1 MMNKEKRYSIPAGV
15 CKFRYD
21 NGLKLVSADEGLFTL
36 IKMSPEE
43 FAEKYDNS
51 YERLLKPQA
60 WENLCQKIENSL
72 ETDGVFQLEYAV
84 ASEGQEE
91 WRLIQAAILEK
102 GEKPLLQCVIT
113 DITAVKQTY
122 LQLEKEQAKLNII
135 ANMSSDILFEYD
147 IKKDIMEY
155 NSQRDGVLVAD
166 DSIRNDY
173 IKNIGE
179 SGYVHPDDENIL
191 KQFCEELQMGKK
203 HIYCEL
209 RKKYKDGRFHWVEIE
224 GTTIYDYS
232 GRPLKVIGRTNNIDE
247 RKNKEEQMRLEMER
261 DSLTGLLN
269 HQTIINKI
277 KARMENVPVD
287 QPNWLIIIDVDNF
300 KMINDMNGHLV
311 GDAVLC
317 MIADELKIACGGQ
330 LLGRIGGDEFIAFV
344 ENVPQKVLEKS
355 LTRLNNTVQDFY
367 KDTERNLEVSCS
379 FGVAR
384 YDGKVKEYDL
394 LFQWADYA
402 LYKVKQSEK
411 RGYRIV
417 KPTGKL
423 PKIGYLTREE
433 ASDYIRE
440 EAMIKN
446 ADELVL
452 FTLELLNNV
461 ADLNNGLKMASDRIC
476 SFFDIDDIVYII
488 KDEEGPKEKYHWS
501 RKHKKQTAERVLS
514 ITREGAVVFDKVLK
528 DGTLT
533 LRTEDIRKMPGEQV
547 ASIFM
552 VRIGKED
559 GTSGCMLFV
568 DRHNDRNYE
577 DEKDVLVRLADI
589 LYSNLQQLY
598 DIEKEKSAIEQKIN
612 YDGLTGLL
620 KYQRFI
626 YLADQYIKEHSDQK
640 FYFVYSDFANFQ
652 YMNEHYGYVEGDKIL
667 TMYAESLLQEPC
679 GIYFTRVTSDHFVG
693 LLTGESEDVV
703 RESFLKTAIEF
714 CDRINKQYDQG
725 NLVLVSGFSAVTNNE
740 ESPVVTID
748 RANVA
753 RKYGKDTDKTV
764 VINYTQ
770 EIKER
775 NEAEKA
781 VTANM
786 ASALVNGE
794 FKAWLQPKISLKTG
808 KIIGAEALVR
818 WIKSDGTMIYPDQ
831 FIPVFEKNGFI
842 KKVDFAVLDAV
853 LVYLEEAMKN
863 KEEVVPISV
872 NFSRR
877 HNETEDFVE
886 QILHKL
892 EGRNIPTNML
902 EAELTE
908 SIFMMDLSVLM
919 DNIQKL
925 KESGIAVSIDDFGS
939 GYSSLN
945 VLANVEVDI
954 IKLDRKFL
962 DYTNNDSK
970 TTAFV
975 KYLVRMMKRLG
986 YKVLVE
992 GVETKEQLDLLK
1004 NAECDMVQGYYYARP
1019 MPIPEFKKF
1028 LKEFNR

>member
-1 MMNKEKRYSIPAGV
+1 MEKEKKYSIPAGV
-15 CKFRYD
+15 CKFKYD

-43 FAEKYDNS
+43 FAKEYDNS

-60 WENLCQKIENSL
+60 WENLRQKIENSL

-84 ASEGQEE
+84 ESDGQEE
-91 WRLIQAAILEK
+91 WRLLQAAILER

-122 LQLEKEQAKLNII
+122 LQLEKEQTKLNII

-166 DSIRNDY
+166 DSIRNEY
-173 IKNIGE
+173 VKNIGQ
-179 SGYVHPDDENIL
+179 SGYVHPEDENIL

-203 HIYCEL
+203 HIFCEL

-269 HQTIINKI
+269 RQTISTRI
-277 KARMENVPVD
+277 KARMESVSVD

-300 KMINDMNGHLV
+300 KSINDMNGHLV

-355 LTRLNNTVQDFY
+355 LERLNNTVQEFY
-367 KDTERNLEVSCS
+367 KGAEHKLEVSCS

-384 YDGKVKEYDL
+384 YDGKIKEYDL

-402 LYKVKQSEK
+402 LYKVKRSEK

-417 KPTGKL
+417 KPSGKL

-433 ASDYIRE
+433 ESEYIRE
-440 EAMIKN
+440 ETMIKN

-452 FTLELLNNV
+452 FTLELLNNM
-461 ADLNNGLKMASDRIC
+461 ADLNSGLKMASDRIC
-476 SFFDIDDIVYII
+476 SFFDIDDIVYIF
-488 KDEEGPKEKYHWS
+488 KDGDDPKEKYHWS
-501 RKHKKQTAERVLS
+501 RKYKKQTAERVLPV
-514 ITREGAVVFDKVLK
+514 TREGAVVFDKVIK
-528 DGTLT
+528 DGTLA
-533 LRTEDIRKMPGEQV
+533 LRAEDINKMGGEKA
-547 ASIFM
+547 ASVFL

-559 GTSGCMLFV
+559 GKAGCMLFV
-568 DRHNDRNYE
+568 DRHNDRDYE
-577 DEKDVLVRLADI
+577 AEKDVLVRLSDI
-589 LYSNLQQLY
+589 LYNNLQQLY
-598 DIEKEKSAIEQKIN
+598 DIEKEKNAIEQKIN

-620 KYQRFI
+620 KYQRFT
-626 YLADQYIKEHSDQK
+626 YLTDQYIKEHSDQK
-640 FYFVYSDFANFQ
+640 FYFVYSDFVNFQ
-652 YMNEHYGYVEGDKIL
+652 YMNEHYGYVEGDKVL
-667 TMYAESLLQEPC
+667 TMYAASLQQEPY
-679 GIYFTRVTSDHFVG
+679 GVYFTRVTSDHFVG
-693 LLTGESEDVV
+693 LLTGEDEDEV
-703 RESFLKTAIEF
+703 RESFLKTTVDF
-714 CDRINKQYDQG
+714 CDRINKQYSQS

-740 ESPVVTID
+740 ESPVVSID

-764 VINYTQ
+764 VINYTR

-786 ASALVNGE
+786 ASALANGE

-853 LVYLEEAMKN
+853 LIYLEEAMKN

-886 QILHKL
+886 QILQKL
-892 EGRNIPTNML
+892 EGRKIPTNML

>member
-1 MMNKEKRYSIPAGV
+1 MNSKERKNSIPAGV
-15 CKFRYD
+15 CKFLYD
-21 NGLKLVSADEGLFTL
+21 EGLKLVSADEGLFTL

-43 FAEKYDNS
+43 FAKEYDNS

-60 WENLCQKIENSL
+60 WDVLRQKIESSL
-72 ETDGVFQLEYAV
+72 DSDEVFQIEYAV
-84 ASEGQEE
+84 AGEGQEE
-91 WRLIQAAILEK
+91 WRLMQAAVLEK

-135 ANMSSDILFEYD
+135 ANMSGDMLFEYD
-147 IKKDIMEY
+147 IEKDYMEY
-155 NSQRDGVLVAD
+155 TTQRDGVLDAEESV
-166 DSIRNDY
+166 RKGY
-173 IKNIGE
+173 VKNIGK
-179 SGYVHPDDENIL
+179 SGYVHPDDSNIL

-203 HIYCEL
+203 HIYVEL

-224 GTTIYDYS
+224 GTTLYDYN
-232 GRPLKVIGRTNNIDE
+232 GRPIKVIGRSNNIDE

-269 HQTIINKI
+269 HQTIVNRI
-277 KARMENVPVD
+277 KARIETVPTE

-300 KMINDMNGHLV
+300 KLINDMNGHLV

-317 MIADELKIACGGQ
+317 MIADELKSACTGQ

-344 ENVPQKVLEKS
+344 ENVPQKQLEKS
-355 LTRLNNTVQDFY
+355 LEELNNTVQDFY
-367 KDTERNLEVSCS
+367 KDTQRNLEVSCS
-379 FGVAR
+379 IGVAR
-384 YDGKVKEYDL
+384 FDGKVKEYDT

-402 LYKVKQSEK
+402 LYKVKQSDK

-433 ASDYIRE
+433 AEEYTRE
-440 EAMIKN
+440 EAMIQN
-446 ADELVL
+446 GDELVM
-452 FTLELLNNV
+452 FTLELLNDV
-461 ADLNNGLKMASDRIC
+461 ADLNSGIKMAADRIC
-476 SFFDIDDIVYII
+476 SFFDVDDIVYITNE
-488 KDEEGPKEKYHWS
+488 DNMPREKYHWN
-501 RKHKKQTAERVLS
+501 RKHKKQIEERLLP
-514 ITREGAVVFDKVLK
+514 ITKDGAAVFEKVLK
-528 DGTLT
+528 EGTLT
-533 LRTEDIRKMPGEQV
+533 LRAAEISKMQGEQV
-547 ASIFM
+547 AAIFI
-552 VRIGKED
+552 VRIGRED
-559 GTSGCMLFV
+559 GTSGSMLFV
-568 DRHNDRNYE
+568 DRHNDRDFE
-577 DEKDVLVRLADI
+577 KEKDVLVRLAEI
-589 LYSNLQQLY
+589 LHSNIKQLY
-598 DIEKEKSAIEQKIN
+598 DIEKEKNAIEQKIN

-620 KYQRFI
+620 KYQRFT
-626 YLADQYIKEHSDQK
+626 YLTEEYIKMHSDQK
-640 FYFVYSDFANFQ
+640 YYFVYSDFANFQ

-667 TMYAESLLQEPC
+667 TMYAESLQQVPC

-693 LLTGESEDVV
+693 LLTGEDEDEV
-703 RESFLKTAIEF
+703 RKSFLQMATDF
-714 CDRINKQYDQG
+714 CDRINKQYDQS
-725 NLVLVSGFSAVTNNE
+725 NLVLVSGFSAVENNE
-740 ESPVVTID
+740 ESPVIAID

-753 RKYGKDTDKTV
+753 RKYGKDTDKTI

-781 VTANM
+781 IAANM
-786 ASALVNGE
+786 TSALANGE

-818 WIKSDGTMIYPDQ
+818 WIRNDGTMIYPDQ
-831 FIPVFEKNGFI
+831 FIPLFEKNGFI

-863 KEEVVPISV
+863 REEVVPISV

-919 DNIQKL
+919 ENIQKL

>member
-1 MMNKEKRYSIPAGV
+1 MNKEKKYSIPAGV

-21 NGLKLVSADEGLFTL
+21 DGLKLVSADEGLFTL
-36 IKMSPEE
+36 IKMSPEK
-43 FAEKYDNS
+43 FAEEYDNS
-51 YERLLKPQA
+51 YERLLQPQA
-60 WENLCQKIENSL
+60 WESMRKKIENSL
-72 ETDGVFQLEYAV
+72 ETDDVFQLEYAV

-135 ANMSSDILFEYD
+135 ASMSGDMLFEYD
-147 IKKDIMEY
+147 IKKDNMEY
-155 NSQRDGVLVAD
+155 TTQRDGVLDAD
-166 DSIRNDY
+166 DSIKNGY
-173 IKNIGE
+173 VKNIGK
-179 SGYVHPDDENIL
+179 SGYVHPDDANIL

-209 RKKYKDGRFHWVEIE
+209 RKKYKDGRYHWVEIE
-224 GTTIYDYS
+224 GTTLYDYKGS
-232 GRPLKVIGRTNNIDE
+232 PIKVIGRSNNIDE

-269 HQTIINKI
+269 HQTIVNKI
-277 KARMENVPVD
+277 KARLETVPVN

-300 KMINDMNGHLV
+300 KLINDSNGHLV

-317 MIADELKIACGGQ
+317 MIADELKNSFPGQ
-330 LLGRIGGDEFIAFV
+330 LHGRIGGDEFIAFV
-344 ENVPQKVLEKS
+344 ENVPQKQLEKVIEE
-355 LTRLNNTVQDFY
+355 LNNRVQEFY
-367 KDTERNLEVSCS
+367 KDTEHNLEVSCS
-379 FGVAR
+379 LGVAR
-384 YDGKVKEYDL
+384 YDGKIKEYDTV
-394 LFQWADYA
+394 FQWADYA

-417 KPTGKL
+417 KPSGKL

-433 ASDYIRE
+433 AEEYIRE
-440 EAMIKN
+440 EAMIQS
-446 ADELVL
+446 ADELVM

-461 ADLNNGLKMASDRIC
+461 ADLSSGLKMASDRIC
-476 SFFDIDDIVYII
+476 SFFDIDDIVYITGE
-488 KDEEGPKEKYHWS
+488 DNVPKEKYHWS
-501 RKHKKQTAERVLS
+501 RKNKKKTEERQLQM
-514 ITREGAVVFDKVLK
+514 TQEGVVVFDKVLK
-528 DGTLT
+528 EGTLT
-533 LRTEDIRKMPGEQV
+533 LRSEDISKMSGEQV
-547 ASIFM
+547 SSIFF

-559 GTSGCMLFV
+559 GALGCMLFV
-568 DRHNDRNYE
+568 DRHTDRSFE
-577 DEKDVLVRLADI
+577 EEKDILVRLSDI

-598 DIEKEKSAIEQKIN
+598 DIEREKSAIEQKIN

-626 YLADQYIKEHSDQK
+626 YLADQYMKEHGEKK
-640 FYFVYSDFANFQ
+640 FYYVYSDFANFQ

-667 TMYAESLLQEPC
+667 TMFAERLKQEPC

-693 LLTGESEDVV
+693 LLTGEDENTV
-703 RESFLKTAIEF
+703 RKSYLKTTTDF
-714 CDRINKQYDQG
+714 CDKINEQYDQS
-725 NLVLVSGFSAVTNNE
+725 NLVLVSGFSAVENNE
-740 ESPVVTID
+740 ESSVVAID

-764 VINYTQ
+764 VISYTQ

-781 VTANM
+781 IAANM
-786 ASALVNGE
+786 TSALANGE
-794 FKAWLQPKISLKTG
+794 FKAWLQPKISLKSG

-831 FIPVFEKNGFI
+831 FIPLFEKNGFI

-892 EGRNIPTNML
+892 EGKNIPTNML

-992 GVETKEQLDLLK
+992 GVETKEQLDLLR

-1019 MPIPEFKKF
+1019 MPIPEFRKF

>member
-1 MMNKEKRYSIPAGV
+1 MINKEKKYSIPAGV

-21 NGLKLVSADEGLFTL
+21 DGLKLVSADEGLFTL
-36 IKMSPEE
+36 IKMSPEK
-43 FAEKYDNS
+43 FAKEYDNS
-51 YERLLKPQA
+51 YERLLQPQA
-60 WENLCQKIENSL
+60 WESMRRKIENSL
-72 ETDGVFQLEYAV
+72 ETDDVFQLEYAV

-135 ANMSSDILFEYD
+135 ANMSGDMLFEYD
-147 IKKDIMEY
+147 IEKDIMEY
-155 NSQRDGVLVAD
+155 TTQRDGVLDAD
-166 DSIRNDY
+166 DSIRNGY
-173 IKNIGE
+173 VKNIGK
-179 SGYVHPDDENIL
+179 SGYVHPDDANIL

-209 RKKYKDGRFHWVEIE
+209 RKKYKDGRYHWVEIE
-224 GTTIYDYS
+224 GTTLHDYK
-232 GRPLKVIGRTNNIDE
+232 GRPIKVIGRSNNIDE

-269 HQTIINKI
+269 HQTIVNKI
-277 KARMENVPVD
+277 KARLETVPVN

-300 KMINDMNGHLV
+300 KLINDSNGHLV

-317 MIADELKIACGGQ
+317 MIADELKSSFSGQ

-344 ENVPQKVLEKS
+344 ENVPQKQLEEVLVE
-355 LTRLNNTVQDFY
+355 LNSRVQEFY
-367 KDTERNLEVSCS
+367 RDTEHNLEVSCS
-379 FGVAR
+379 LGVAR
-384 YDGKVKEYDL
+384 FDGKIKEYDIV
-394 LFQWADYA
+394 FQWADYA

-417 KPTGKL
+417 KPSGKL

-433 ASDYIRE
+433 AEEYVRE
-440 EAMIKN
+440 EAMIQS

-461 ADLNNGLKMASDRIC
+461 ADLNSGLKMASDRIC
-476 SFFDIDDIVYII
+476 SFFDIDDIVYITNE
-488 KDEEGPKEKYHWS
+488 DNTPKEKYHWS
-501 RKHKKQTAERVLS
+501 RKYKKQTEERILP
-514 ITREGAVVFDKVLK
+514 ITKEGAVVFDTVLK
-528 DGTLT
+528 NGTLA
-533 LRTEDIRKMPGEQV
+533 LRTEDISKMQGEQV
-547 ASIFM
+547 ASIFI

-559 GTSGCMLFV
+559 GASGCMLFV
-568 DRHNDRNYE
+568 DRHTDRNYE
-577 DEKDVLVRLADI
+577 EEKDVFVRLADI
-589 LYSNLQQLY
+589 LYNNLQQLY
-598 DIEKEKSAIEQKIN
+598 DIEREKNAIEQKIN

-620 KYQRFI
+620 KYQRFV
-626 YLADQYIKEHSDQK
+626 YLAGQYIKEHSEDK

-667 TMYAESLLQEPC
+667 TMFAESLRQEPC
-679 GIYFTRVTSDHFVG
+679 GVYFTRVTSDHFVG
-693 LLTGESEDVV
+693 LLTGENENAV
-703 RESFLKTAIEF
+703 RESFLKTATGF
-714 CDRINKQYDQG
+714 CDRINKQYNQS
-725 NLVLVSGFSAVTNNE
+725 NLVLVSGFSAVENNA
-740 ESPVVTID
+740 ESSVVAID

-781 VTANM
+781 IAANM
-786 ASALVNGE
+786 TSALANGE

-818 WIKSDGTMIYPDQ
+818 WIRSDGTMIYPDQ
-831 FIPVFEKNGFI
+831 FIPLFEKNGFI

-853 LVYLEEAMKN
+853 LAYLEEALKS
-863 KEEVVPISV
+863 KEEVVPVSV

-886 QILHKL
+886 QILQKL
-892 EGRNIPTNML
+892 EGKNIPTNML

-908 SIFMMDLSVLM
+908 SIFMMDLTVLM